1 MLFKRVSELSK
12 EERERIIKRGGNVD
26 VDLVKRVIER
36 VRKEGDMAIREYTK
50 KFDGVSLKSL
60 KVSKEEF
67 EEAQE
72 NVETGVVDALIK
84 AYENILA
91 FHKRQLEDD
100 WWIEDKG
107 NRLGYI
113 KRPVTSVGCYVPGG
127 RAFYPSTVLMA
138 VTPAKVA
145 GVKRI
150 VCVTPPGEDGKINAY
165 TLVACLIAGVDDVY
179 KVGGAQAIAALTYGS
194 ESIPKVDMIVGPGNI
209 YVTAAKKAVF
219 GDVGVDMLAGP
230 SEILIITDSTGNAD
244 YIASD
249 ILAQAEHD
257 PHASCVL
264 ITTSE
269 GLASDVKI
277 KLETSSEVLMGLQN
291 ASILIAGDLD
301 EAVTFSNEYAPEHLE
316 IIVSEENLLEKIT
329 SAGSIFIGPF
339 SPVAAGDYAT
349 GTNHI
354 LPTGGCARF
363 QSGLNVGHFLKKI
376 SVQRL
381 SETGLKGISDT
392 VINLSEAEGLK
403 QHSNSVK
410 KRL

>member
-1 MLFKRVSELSK
+1 MIFKEVRELSNQEK
-12 EERERIIKRGGNVD
+12 GEILTRGANLD
-26 VDLVKRVIER
+26 VDLVKGIIEK
-36 VRKEGDMAIREYTK
+36 VRNEGDRAIRKYTK
-50 KFDGVSLKSL
+50 KFDGVSLRSF
-60 KVSKEEF
+60 KVTNEEF
-67 EEAQE
+67 EEAQKS
-72 NVETGVVDALIK
+72 VETDLVNALKK
-84 AYENILA
+84 AHENILA
-91 FHKRQLEDD
+91 FHQKQLEDD
-100 WWIEDKG
+100 WWFEEKG
-107 NRLGYI
+107 KQLGFI
-113 KRPVTSVGCYVPGG
+113 KRPVESVGCYVPGG

-150 VCVTPPGEDGKINAY
+150 VCVTPPGGDGKINAY
-165 TLVACLIAGVDDVY
+165 TLVACLMAGVEEVY
-179 KVGGAQAIAALTYGS
+179 KVGGVQAIAALAYGS

-219 GDVGVDMLAGP
+219 GDVGIDMLAGP
-230 SEILIITDSTGNAD
+230 SEILIISDSSGNAE

-257 PHASCVL
+257 PNASCVL

-269 GLASDVKI
+269 DLAREVKI
-277 KLETSSEVLMGLQN
+277 KLETSSDSKELQN
-291 ASILIAGDLD
+291 LSILIARDLD

-316 IIVSEENLLEKIT
+316 IMVTEKNLLENIR
-329 SAGSIFIGPF
+329 SAGSIFLGSY

-363 QSGLNVGHFLKKI
+363 QSGLNVGHFIKKI
-376 SVQRL
+376 SVQSL
-381 SETGLKGISDT
+381 SQKGLGEIGKT

-403 QHSNSVK
+403 HHSNSVK